1 MFEFHLHYQ
10 GLLLS
15 SGNSGRSDH
24 KQDVRRYFH
33 DQLANLWKLKYPLK
47 YKAEHLNNLATD
59 FRMGDKKFIPIATHD
74 NFLACGLDVTL
85 LSRDFRGVMDS
96 GDLDGRL
103 KTIIDALRIPKAGEN
118 SDGPENPLLC
128 VMEDDGLISE
138 LRVTGDLL
146 LAQPEQLV
154 HSPKISLF
162 TGDPTIKES
171 HALVLVRVTM
181 KATRRTAISDEF
193 P

>member
-1 MFEFHLHYQ
+1 
-10 GLLLS
+10 
-15 SGNSGRSDH
+15 
-24 KQDVRRYFH
+24 
-33 DQLANLWKLKYPLK
+33 
-47 YKAEHLNNLATD
+47 
-59 FRMGDKKFIPIATHD
+59 
-74 NFLACGLDVTL
+74 
-85 LSRDFRGVMDS
+85 MDS

-162 TGDPTIKES
+162 TGDPDHKRKPCS
-171 HALVLVRVTM
+171 VSFA
-181 KATRRTAISDEF
+181 
-193 P
+193 